1 MKVII
6 FGATGMIGSGVLQEC
21 LEDPAVNSVLVLNRG
36 AYGVRHQKLREII
49 HSDFFDYT
57 AIEDELSGYD
67 ACFFSLGVSAAR
79 LSEEEYH
86 RLTYE
91 LTLAAAET
99 LVALNPEM
107 TFCYVSGQGT
117 DSTEEG
123 RFMWA
128 RVKGKTENHLLRL
141 PFKAAYMFR
150 PGFIQPMKGVRSKTR
165 LYQALYTVVSP
176 LYPILKRIFPRQLTT
191 SQVLGRAMIRI
202 AASGYPKSIID
213 IPDINELGESE

>member
-1 MKVII
+1 VKVII

-21 LEDPAVNSVLVLNRG
+21 LDDPEVRSVLVLNRG
-36 AYGVRHQKLREII
+36 ACGIQHQKLQEII
-49 HSDFFDYT
+49 HSDFFDYSEVL
-57 AIEDELSGYD
+57 EDLTGYD
-67 ACFFSLGVSAAR
+67 ACFFCLGVSAAGMT
-79 LSEEEYH
+79 EEEYH
-86 RLTYE
+86 HLTYE
-91 LTLAAAET
+91 LTMAAAET

-141 PFKAAYMFR
+141 PFKAAFMFR
-150 PGFIQPMKGVRSKTR
+150 PGYIQPMKGVRTKVR
-165 LYQALYTVVSP
+165 LSQAMYTIIGP
-176 LYPILKRIFPRQLTT
+176 LYPLLKRIFPRQMTT

-202 AASGYPKSIID
+202 VSSGFPKFIID
-213 IPDINELGESE
+213 IPDINELGEAE

>member
-1 MKVII
+1 MPEQSQKFRKNNI
-6 FGATGMIGSGVLQEC
+6 F
-21 LEDPAVNSVLVLNRG
+21 
-36 AYGVRHQKLREII
+36 LRN
-49 HSDFFDYT
+49 FFDYSE
-57 AIEDELSGYD
+57 IEGDLTGYD
-67 ACFFSLGVSAAR
+67 ACFFCLGVSAAG

-91 LTLAAAET
+91 LTMAAAET

-128 RVKGKTENHLLRL
+128 RVKGKLENHLLRL
-141 PFKAAYMFR
+141 PFKASFMFR

-165 LYQALYTVVSP
+165 LYQAMYTMIGP
-176 LYPILKRIFPRQLTT
+176 LYPLLKRIFPRLLTT

-202 AASGYPKSIID
+202 AVSGYPKEIID
-213 IPDINELGESE
+213 IPDINELGAGE